1 MILPKNAYE
10 FQSAQDIRNAW
21 YDAATQLSIRT
32 GVYIETLV
40 EYENIYPTQRIKRI
54 YFKVFDHE
62 CEGLAQVEKFIANKA
77 FL

>member
-32 GVYIETLV
+32 GIYI
-40 EYENIYPTQRIKRI
+40 
-54 YFKVFDHE
+54 
-62 CEGLAQVEKFIANKA
+62 
-77 FL
+77 